1 MTYTVEAEGIC
12 KSFGGHPVLDH
23 VDLAVETGS
32 VLALLG
38 PNGAGKTTMVR
49 ILATLMRP
57 DAGTAT
63 IAGHDLLAD
72 PVGVKR
78 SISLTGQYRGRGRQA
93 DRPGEPG
100 DDGPAAAPVP
110 ERGPGPGRRRLLA
123 EFDLADAAGRRA
135 AKYSGGMRRRL
146 DLAIS
151 MIARPPLVFLDEP
164 TTGLDPR
171 SREQTWSTVRRLVDE
186 GVTVLLTTQY
196 LEEADQLADTVAVLD
211 HGRVVAQG
219 TPDELKAR
227 LGAEVVRLQFADPAG
242 YERALGGLDPVRT
255 DRRLHT
261 IDVATEG
268 TAGEIFQILG
278 RLQDGGRRRGQGVH
292 LPAQPRRRVPVRDR
306 HRPTGRPRP
315 RTSRRGHASRRRWP
329 DEHGLRTH
337 RLAGDGHPLRP
348 PVPA

>member
-1 MTYTVEAEGIC
+1 MPYTVNASGIT
-12 KSFGGHPVLDH
+12 KSFGGTAALDH
-23 VDLAVETGS
+23 VNLAIETGS
-32 VLALLG
+32 VFALLG
-38 PNGAGKTTMVR
+38 PNGAGKTTLVR
-49 ILATLMRP
+49 ILATLVRP

-63 IAGHDLLAD
+63 VAGHDLVAD
-72 PVGVKR
+72 PDGVRR
-78 SISLTGQYRGRGRQA
+78 SISLTGQYAAVDDKLTGRENLEMMGQLLRLSRMKA
-93 DRPGEPG
+93 RVRASE
-100 DDGPAAAPVP
+100 
-110 ERGPGPGRRRLLA
+110 LLA

-135 AKYSGGMRRRL
+135 GKYSGGMRRRL

-227 LGAEVVRLQFADPAG
+227 LGAEVVRLQFAGLAD

-255 DRRLHT
+255 DHRLLT

-268 TAGEIFQILG
+268 TASEIFRILG
-278 RLQDGGRRRGQGVH
+278 RLQAAGAPADKVSTYRPSLDDVFLSVTATATATGAAVTGRRAAAGA
-292 LPAQPRRRVPVRDR
+292 AQAEAHTEAKEMAR
-306 HRPTGRPRP
+306 
-315 RTSRRGHASRRRWP
+315 
-329 DEHGLRTH
+329 
-337 RLAGDGHPLRP
+337 
-348 PVPA
+348 

>member
-1 MTYTVEAEGIC
+1 MTYTVKAEGLG
-12 KSFGGHPVLDH
+12 KSFGGHAVLEH

-78 SISLTGQYRGRGRQA
+78 SISLTGQYAAVDEKLTGRENLEMMAQLLRLSRRVA
-93 DRPGEPG
+93 RVRAGEM
-100 DDGPAAAPVP
+100 
-110 ERGPGPGRRRLLA
+110 LA
-123 EFDLADAAGRRA
+123 EFDLADAGDRRA

-151 MIARPPLVFLDEP
+151 MLARPRVLFLDEP
-164 TTGLDPR
+164 TTGLDLR
-171 SREQTWSTVRRLVDE
+171 SREQMWSTVRRLAAD

-211 HGRVVAQG
+211 NGRVVAQG

-227 LGAEVVRLQFADPAG
+227 VGAEVVRLQFADVAG
-242 YERALGGLDPVRT
+242 YERALGGLDAVRT
-255 DRRLHT
+255 DDRLHT

-268 TAGEIFQILG
+268 TASEVFQILG
-278 RLQDGGRRRGQGVH
+278 RLQAAGA
-292 LPAQPRRRVPVRDR
+292 PAHRVSTY
-306 HRPTGRPRP
+306 RPSLDDVFLSVTATGIPA
-315 RTSRRGHASRRRWP
+315 G
-329 DEHGLRTH
+329 
-337 RLAGDGHPLRP
+337 AGDAQAGLKEMAR
-348 PVPA
+348 

>member
-1 MTYTVEAEGIC
+1 MAEGMC
-12 KSFGGHPVLDH
+12 KSFGGHTALDH

-63 IAGHDLLAD
+63 VAGHDLRTD
-72 PVGVKR
+72 PFGVKR
-78 SISLTGQYRGRGRQA
+78 SISLTGQFAAVDDMLTGRENLEMMARLL
-93 DRPGEPG
+93 RLPRR
-100 DDGPAAAPVP
+100 AARIRAR
-110 ERGPGPGRRRLLA
+110 ELLA
-123 EFDLADAAGRRA
+123 EFGLADAADRRA

-171 SREQTWSTVRRLVDE
+171 SREQLWSTVRRLVNE

-211 HGRVVAQG
+211 QGRVVARG

-227 LGAEVVRLQFADPAG
+227 LGAEVVRLQFADLAG
-242 YERALGGLDPVRT
+242 YARALGGLDPVRA
-255 DRRLHT
+255 DGRLRT
-261 IDVATEG
+261 IDVATGG
-268 TAGEIFQILG
+268 TAGEVFQLLG
-278 RLQDGGRRRGQGVH
+278 RLQEAGA
-292 LPAQPRRRVPVRDR
+292 PALKVSTY
-306 HRPTGRPRP
+306 RPSLDDVFLSVTTAAHPAGRPGAAR
-315 RTSRRGHASRRRWP
+315 HAPKEMAR
-329 DEHGLRTH
+329 
-337 RLAGDGHPLRP
+337 
-348 PVPA
+348 

>member
-1 MTYTVEAEGIC
+1 MAEGVC
-12 KSFGGHPVLDH
+12 KSFGGHTALDH

-63 IAGHDLLAD
+63 VAGHDLRTD
-72 PVGVKR
+72 PFGVKR
-78 SISLTGQYRGRGRQA
+78 SISLTGQFAAVDDMLTGRENLEMMARLLRLPRRA
-93 DRPGEPG
+93 ARTRAGE
-100 DDGPAAAPVP
+100 
-110 ERGPGPGRRRLLA
+110 LLA
-123 EFDLADAAGRRA
+123 EFGLVDAADRRA

-171 SREQTWSTVRRLVDE
+171 SREQLWSTVRRLVDE

-211 HGRVVAQG
+211 QGRVVARG
-219 TPDELKAR
+219 TPDELKAG
-227 LGAEVVRLQFADPAG
+227 LGAEVVRLQFADLAG
-242 YERALGGLDPVRT
+242 YERALGGLDPVRA
-255 DRRLHT
+255 DGRLRT

-268 TAGEIFQILG
+268 TAGEVFQLLG
-278 RLQDGGRRRGQGVH
+278 RLQEAGA
-292 LPAQPRRRVPVRDR
+292 PALKVSTY
-306 HRPTGRPRP
+306 RPSLDDVFLSVTTAAHPAGRPGAARHEP
-315 RTSRRGHASRRRWP
+315 KEMAR
-329 DEHGLRTH
+329 
-337 RLAGDGHPLRP
+337 
-348 PVPA
+348 

>member
-1 MTYTVEAEGIC
+1 MSYTVEAKGIC
-12 KSFGGHPVLDH
+12 KSFSGHRVLDH
-23 VDLAVETGS
+23 VDLTVQTGS

-38 PNGAGKTTMVR
+38 PNGAGKTTMIR
-49 ILATLMRP
+49 ILATLVRP

-63 IAGHDLLAD
+63 IAGHDLLTD

-78 SISLTGQYRGRGRQA
+78 SISLTGQYAAVDEKLTGRENLEMMAQLLRLS
-93 DRPGEPG
+93 RM
-100 DDGPAAAPVP
+100 AARARAS
-110 ERGPGPGRRRLLA
+110 ELLA

-135 AKYSGGMRRRL
+135 AKYSGGLRRRL

-196 LEEADQLADTVAVLD
+196 LEEADQIADTVAVLD
-211 HGRVVAQG
+211 HGRVVARG

-227 LGAEVVRLQFADPAG
+227 LGAEVVRLQFADQAA
-242 YERALGGLDPVRT
+242 YERALGGLDPVRA
-255 DRRLHT
+255 DGQLRT

-268 TAGEIFQILG
+268 TAGEIFHLLG
-278 RLQDGGRRRGQGVH
+278 ELQNAGA
-292 LPAQPRRRVPVRDR
+292 PAHKVSTY
-306 HRPTGRPRP
+306 RPSLDDVFLSVTD
-315 RTSRRGHASRRRWP
+315 TDTDTNTDAAAASAAHTEAKEMAR
-329 DEHGLRTH
+329 
-337 RLAGDGHPLRP
+337 
-348 PVPA
+348 

>member
-1 MTYTVEAEGIC
+1 MTYTVTAEGLG
-12 KSFGGHPVLDH
+12 KSFGGHAVLEH

-63 IAGHDLLAD
+63 IAGHDLLTD

-78 SISLTGQYRGRGRQA
+78 SISLTGQYAAVDEKLTGRENLEMMAQLLRLSRRA
-93 DRPGEPG
+93 ARARAGEM
-100 DDGPAAAPVP
+100 
-110 ERGPGPGRRRLLA
+110 LS
-123 EFDLADAAGRRA
+123 EFDLADAGDRRA

-151 MIARPPLVFLDEP
+151 MLAQPRVLFLDEP
-164 TTGLDPR
+164 TTGLDLR
-171 SREQTWSTVRRLVDE
+171 SREQMWSTVRRLAGE

-227 LGAEVVRLQFADPAG
+227 LGAEVVRLHFADQAA

-255 DRRLHT
+255 DHRLHT

-278 RLQDGGRRRGQGVH
+278 RLQAGGA
-292 LPAQPRRRVPVRDR
+292 PADKVSTYRPSLDDVFLSVTGTRTGTRTGTGTNTGAASVVRTEPKEMAR
-306 HRPTGRPRP
+306 
-315 RTSRRGHASRRRWP
+315 
-329 DEHGLRTH
+329 
-337 RLAGDGHPLRP
+337 
-348 PVPA
+348 